1 MTSAKSAKSI
11 GYYGILFFG
20 LMSLLADIVYE
31 GGRSIIPE
39 LLRTLG
45 ASAVVV
51 GAITGL
57 GELIGYVFR
66 LPSGLLADRSGKYW
80 PFLALGY
87 GCIFFIPALSLTDK
101 WELVALFIFMER
113 FGKAVRTPS
122 RDATIS
128 FIARD
133 IGTGKAFGIHEVLD
147 QIGALIGPVLVSVAV
162 ALSMNNIRLSLSTL
176 VVPALATMLVICV
189 AYFKLRNT
197 IGLRPRYEAAPQ
209 LLKTLDKRFWMY
221 NLIAAL
227 SVVGFLHYSLIA
239 YRAGGVIEP
248 WLIPL
253 LYAAAMGVDALAAGV
268 LGFAYDRFKLKIF
281 WLIIPLSALPAVL
294 SVKGNALLLSLAIL
308 MYGVGIGAQE
318 SIYRSVIA
326 DLSPLEARATA
337 YGVFNMIYGFAWL
350 AGGFIMGLMYDL
362 SAAVGPLLVAI
373 FSVTCQ
379 LTAALA
385 FFFLLKK
392 S

>member
-1 MTSAKSAKSI
+1 MATVGGAKSI
-11 GYYGILFFG
+11 GYYGIMLFG
-20 LMSLLADIVYE
+20 LISLLADIVYE

-51 GAITGL
+51 GTITGL

-66 LPSGLLADRSGKYW
+66 LPSGFLADRSGKYW

-87 GCIFFIPALSLTDK
+87 SCIFFIPALSLADK
-101 WELVALFIFMER
+101 WGLVALFVFLER

-122 RDATIS
+122 RDAAVSI
-128 FIARD
+128 IAKD

-147 QIGALIGPVLVSVAV
+147 QVGALIGPLLVSIVI
-162 ALSMNNIRLSLSTL
+162 ALSMNNIRLSLSVL
-176 VVPALATMLVICV
+176 VIPALATMLVICV
-189 AYFKLRNT
+189 AYSKLRSVVSP
-197 IGLRPRYEAAPQ
+197 RPRHETAIQ
-209 LLKTLDKRFWMY
+209 LLKTLDRRFWMY
-221 NLIAAL
+221 NSIAAL

-268 LGFAYDRFKLKIF
+268 LGFAYDRFKLKVF
-281 WLIIPLSALPAVL
+281 WLVIPLSALPALL
-294 SVKGNALLLSLAIL
+294 SVKGDALFLSLAIL
-308 MYGVGIGAQE
+308 VYGIGMGAQE
-318 SIYRSVIA
+318 SIYRSAVA

-337 YGVFNMIYGFAWL
+337 YGIFNTVYGFAWL

-362 SAAVGPLLVAI
+362 NAAAGPLLVAL

-379 LTAALA
+379 LVAALV
-385 FFFLLKK
+385 FFFLLKR